1 MIAIVNAR
9 VWTGDTAGPWAEAV
23 LLQGD
28 SIDGVGTTADIRS
41 RAAGRAREIDA
52 AGGLVTPGFIDAHI
66 HMMAGGF
73 RLGWVALGG
82 ADDRDAFATTLAA
95 FAATRPA
102 DAWILGGDWD
112 HERWGGAWPTRDW
125 IDAVAPDHPVWLT
138 RVDSHMALANSRA
151 LQLAGVTR
159 ETAEIDGG
167 AIVRDARG
175 EPTGLLKDRAMTLVE
190 RAVPAPT
197 AGEEDAALDAAMRH
211 VAARGV
217 TSVHH
222 MGALPPEGS
231 WNDLAVFRRVH
242 ARGRLRTRIYATV
255 PLDTWPRLDDL
266 IRSGDAGGA
275 DGRGDAWLR
284 VGALKSFID
293 GSLGARTAA
302 FHEPY
307 TDMPGERGLF
317 VASED
322 DLRRWMIAG
331 DRAGLQLITHAIGD
345 RANTRLLDLYAA
357 VAAAN
362 GPRDRRLR
370 VEHAQHLRASD
381 VPRFAALDAIAS
393 MQPYHAIDDGRWA
406 ERALGPDRIA
416 RSYAWRTLLE
426 HGTRLAF
433 GSDWFVAPPTPLEG
447 LDAAVTRRT
456 LDGRHPGG
464 WVPAERIGLEA
475 ALRAYTVDAAYAGF
489 DDRRTGRIA
498 TGFAAD
504 LTVLDRDLFS
514 GPPESI
520 ADAHVAATIVAGE
533 IVYNGADPSLRSFLR
548 PRGAPPRYGF
558 GR

>member
-9 VWTGDTAGPWAEAV
+9 VWTADTARPWAEAV

-95 FAATRPA
+95 FAATRPT

-151 LQLAGVTR
+151 LHLAGVTR
-159 ETAEIDGG
+159 DTPDVDGG

-197 AGEEDAALDAAMRH
+197 AAEEDAALDAAMRH
-211 VAARGV
+211 VAAQGV

-242 ARGRLRTRIYATV
+242 ARGGLRTRIYATV
-255 PLDTWPRLDDL
+255 PLDTWPQARRPDSIGRRRRPGRPWRRVAARRRLEEL
-266 IRSGDAGGA
+266 HRRLARRAHCRLSRALCRPAGRA
-275 DGRGDAWLR
+275 RPLR
-284 VGALKSFID
+284 
-293 GSLGARTAA
+293 
-302 FHEPY
+302 
-307 TDMPGERGLF
+307 GERGRSAPL
-317 VASED
+317 D
-322 DLRRWMIAG
+322 DRCRSRRSP
-331 DRAGLQLITHAIGD
+331 THHARD
-345 RANTRLLDLYAA
+345 WRPREH
-357 VAAAN
+357 AAARSLH
-362 GPRDRRLR
+362 GRRSR
-370 VEHAQHLRASD
+370 QRT
-381 VPRFAALDAIAS
+381 
-393 MQPYHAIDDGRWA
+393 
-406 ERALGPDRIA
+406 A
-416 RSYAWRTLLE
+416 RSTAAGRA
-426 HGTRLAF
+426 RA
-433 GSDWFVAPPTPLEG
+433 APPR
-447 LDAAVTRRT
+447 V
-456 LDGRHPGG
+456 GR
-464 WVPAERIGLEA
+464 A
-475 ALRAYTVDAAYAGF
+475 ALR
-489 DDRRTGRIA
+489 
-498 TGFAAD
+498 
-504 LTVLDRDLFS
+504 
-514 GPPESI
+514 
-520 ADAHVAATIVAGE
+520 
-533 IVYNGADPSLRSFLR
+533 R
-548 PRGAPPRYGF
+548 PRRHRQHAAVSRH
-558 GR
+558 